1 MMLDVLYHHHSC
13 AYSAGTGPRSNSFCH
28 PGCGTRRSVLQLL
41 IRGML
46 RVHSEQLSGWFK
58 WPVQGF
64 PGGSVVKTP
73 SASAGDVGSIP
84 GLGRALMLRNK

>member
-1 MMLDVLYHHHSC
+1 MFFIIITVVLILQGQAHV
-13 AYSAGTGPRSNSFCH
+13 A
-28 PGCGTRRSVLQLL
+28 TRRSVLQLL

-73 SASAGDVGSIP
+73 SASAGDAGSIP